1 MLKRLFDIIFSI
13 IILIVL
19 FPLFLIISLWII
31 IDDGFPVF
39 YLQERIGKDFK
50 PFKLIKF
57 RTMYKDADKKGLL
70 TVSSKDNRITPSGYY
85 LRKFK
90 LDELP
95 QFINVLK
102 GEMSI
107 VGPRP
112 EVKKYVELYNDEQ
125 KKVLLVK
132 PGITDE
138 ASLKYIDESD
148 VLARSE
154 NPEWTY
160 INEVMPEKLKI
171 NLQYIKNQNLLYDL
185 KIIFWTA
192 KKMFFRD

>member
-1 MLKRLFDIIFSI
+1 MKRLFDIVFSLLV
-13 IILIVL
+13 LIVL
-19 FPLFLIISLWII
+19 LPVFIIISLLII

-39 YLQERIGKDFK
+39 YFQERIGKNFK
-50 PFKLIKF
+50 PFRLIKF

-70 TVSSKDNRITPSGYY
+70 TTSSKDSRITKVGYY
-85 LRKFK
+85 LRKYK

-102 GEMSI
+102 GDMSV

-112 EVKKYVELYNDEQ
+112 EVRKYVELYNDDQ
-125 KKVLLVK
+125 KKVLSVK

-148 VLARSE
+148 ILAKSDD
-154 NPEWTY
+154 PEKTY
-160 INEVMPEKLKI
+160 IEQIMPEKLSI
-171 NLQYIKNQNLLYDL
+171 NLHYIKHQNFIYDL
-185 KIIFWTA
+185 KIIFQTFT
-192 KKMFFRD
+192 KSLFRQ

>member
-1 MLKRLFDIIFSI
+1 MKRLFDIVFSLLVLV
-13 IILIVL
+13 ILLPVFI
-19 FPLFLIISLWII
+19 IISLLII

-50 PFKLIKF
+50 PFRLIKF

-70 TVSSKDNRITPSGYY
+70 TTSSKDPRITKVGYY
-85 LRKFK
+85 LRKYK

-102 GEMSI
+102 GDMSI

-112 EVKKYVELYNDEQ
+112 EVRKYVELYNDEQ
-125 KKVLLVK
+125 KKVLSVK

-148 VLARSE
+148 ILAKSDD
-154 NPEWTY
+154 PEKTY
-160 INEVMPEKLKI
+160 IEQIMPEKLSI
-171 NLQYIKNQNLLYDL
+171 NLHYIEHQNFFYDL
-185 KIIFWTA
+185 KIIFQTFI
-192 KKMFFRD
+192 KSFFRQ

>member
-13 IILIVL
+13 FILIVL
-19 FPLFLIISLWII
+19 LPLFLIISLWII
-31 IDDGFPVF
+31 IDNGLPVF

-70 TVSSKDNRITPSGYY
+70 TISSRDKRITPSGYY

-112 EVKKYVELYNDEQ
+112 EVRKYVELYNDEQ
-125 KKVLLVK
+125 KKVLSVK

-138 ASLKYIDESD
+138 ASLKYIDEND
-148 VLARSE
+148 VLASSE

-160 INEVMPEKLKI
+160 INEVMPKKLKI
-171 NLQYIKNQNLLYDL
+171 NLEYIKKQNLFYDL
-185 KIIFWTA
+185 KIIFLTT
-192 KKMFFRD
+192 KKIFFRD

>member
-13 IILIVL
+13 IILIML

-70 TVSSKDNRITPSGYY
+70 TVSSKDSRITPSGYY

-102 GEMSI
+102 GEMST

-125 KKVLLVK
+125 KKVLSVK

-138 ASLKYIDESD
+138 ASLKYIDEND

>member
-1 MLKRLFDIIFSI
+1 LS
-13 IILIVL
+13 
-19 FPLFLIISLWII
+19 
-31 IDDGFPVF
+31 
-39 YLQERIGKDFK
+39 
-50 PFKLIKF
+50 
-57 RTMYKDADKKGLL
+57 
-70 TVSSKDNRITPSGYY
+70 
-85 LRKFK
+85 
-90 LDELP
+90 
-95 QFINVLK
+95 
-102 GEMSI
+102 
-107 VGPRP
+107 
-112 EVKKYVELYNDEQ
+112 
-125 KKVLLVK
+125 VK

-148 VLARSE
+148 ILARSE